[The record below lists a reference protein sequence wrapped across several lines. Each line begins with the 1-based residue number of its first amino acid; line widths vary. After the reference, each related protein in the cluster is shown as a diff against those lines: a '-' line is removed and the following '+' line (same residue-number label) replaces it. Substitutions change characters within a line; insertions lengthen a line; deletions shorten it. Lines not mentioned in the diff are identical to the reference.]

1 MYTRIRLYRKA
12 VALLVK
18 FFAGTKIIPNKPFV
32 HTRDGCQF
40 GSVPHYG
47 VV

>member
-12 VALLVK
+12 VALLVN
-18 FFAGTKIIPNKPFV
+18 FFAGTKIVPNKASV
-32 HTRDGCQF
+32 HTRDRCQF